1 MQNKPT
7 KASQGSDISRRQR
20 RTPKERLD
28 HALLQMESLE
38 TKIQRLRTTINDK
51 SRIERTRQF
60 IIAGIVLDQLL
71 RQGAFDKSYEHPPT
85 WWLEQVNLLPE
96 KDRPIWTDLLRSLGI

>member
-20 RTPKERLD
+20 RTPQERLD
-28 HALLQMESLE
+28 HALLQMDLLQ
-38 TKIQRLRTTINDK
+38 TRIQQIRTTINTK
-51 SRIERTRQF
+51 SRKERTRQF
-60 IIAGIVLDQLL
+60 IIAGIVLEQLL
-71 RQGAFDKSYEHPPT
+71 RQGAFDKSCEHPPA

-96 KDRPIWTDLLRSLGI
+96 KDRPIWSDLLRSLGI